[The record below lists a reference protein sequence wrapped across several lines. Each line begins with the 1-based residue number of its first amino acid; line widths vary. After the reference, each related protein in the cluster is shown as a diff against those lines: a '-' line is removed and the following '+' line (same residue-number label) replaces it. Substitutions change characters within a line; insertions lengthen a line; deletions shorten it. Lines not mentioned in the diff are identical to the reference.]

1 MIEKENAILN
11 LYMQKYFFSKESL
24 LNVWLVWKHTDVK
37 IKIDA
42 AEKFGLC
49 NINSHHGT
57 GLRCRGK
64 MRTTAWSFLRT
75 ISLIILISAPL
86 SLLTSHCSADTWRG
100 PRWRGWLRSHQ
111 RLIGS
116 RGDLYLSYISMIP
129 PLDCWLAKLNSG
141 VWFAWKVSSA
151 RCKFYS

>member
-1 MIEKENAILN
+1 MRCTDLADCTSYHLHQPLEILGPTFRAWLPIRSTDDRKRKCN
-11 LYMQKYFFSKESL
+11 FKSVYAKIFFSKESL

-42 AEKFGLC
+42 GEKFGLC

-86 SLLTSHCSADTWRG
+86 SVLTSHCSADTWRG

-116 RGDLYLSYISMIP
+116 RGDLYLI
-129 PLDCWLAKLNSG
+129 
-141 VWFAWKVSSA
+141 
-151 RCKFYS
+151 

>member
-1 MIEKENAILN
+1 MIEKENAIFKSV
-11 LYMQKYFFSKESL
+11 YAKIFFSKESL

-42 AEKFGLC
+42 GEKFGLC

-116 RGDLYLSYISMIP
+116 KGDLYLISPWSLHLIGKTKQRSLIRVKSFLRQM
-129 PLDCWLAKLNSG
+129 
-141 VWFAWKVSSA
+141 
-151 RCKFYS
+151 